1 MMVIAS
7 VVMTNIRYIH
17 GYEEKLREEKRKAR
31 AVQKQMEEAIKSVFN
46 SFGCFLRRGL
56 LRKLDLEMAAVRLPI
71 RVISADSINKTDEL
85 HKLKASWQI
94 LIWKFN
100 ALK

>member
-7 VVMTNIRYIH
+7 AAMTNIRCIH
-17 GYEEKLREEKRKAR
+17 GYGEKLREEKRKAR
-31 AVQKQMEEAIKSVFN
+31 VVQKLMEEAIKSVFI
-46 SFGCFLRRGL
+46 SFWGFLQRGL

-71 RVISADSINKTDEL
+71 RVISADSINKTYEL

-94 LIWKFN
+94 LTWKFN

>member
-1 MMVIAS
+1 MIIAS
-7 VVMTNIRYIH
+7 TGMTNIQRIH
-17 GYEEKLREEKRKAR
+17 GYEEERREADRKAR
-31 AVQKQMEEAIKSVFN
+31 AVQKQMEEVIKFVFI
-46 SFGCFLRRGL
+46 SFCGFLQCGL
-56 LRKLDLEMAAVRLPI
+56 LRRLDLEMAAVRLPI